1 MKNLKRKPMRRLASK
16 VGPQGEDGG
25 NPSEKKRERLY
36 RKQRRGIS
44 LLAASVTYHHLTNQ
58 PPKSSDLKQ

>member
-25 NPSEKKRERLY
+25 NPSEKKKRE
-36 RKQRRGIS
+36 I
-44 LLAASVTYHHLTNQ
+44 V
-58 PPKSSDLKQ
+58 